1 MLRQGNL
8 GDPGIYAFWRASHF
22 PKAPPA
28 AIWKLGLDRPGPCDF
43 LLFYGTF
50 RGDGRSQPRF
60 QMGPE
65 AAWNRVGSYPELY
78 DPTVMTERSHQNG
91 VDPRISG
98 FQDSLENSREPFS
111 IQFSSVVH
119 INFRTV
125 GKFRTAGARCVV
137 MESGVSGVSR
147 GSRHSRH
154 PS

>member
-1 MLRQGNL
+1 MADPNQGSK
-8 GDPGIYAFWRASHF
+8 W
-22 PKAPPA
+22 
-28 AIWKLGLDRPGPCDF
+28 
-43 LLFYGTF
+43 
-50 RGDGRSQPRF
+50 
-60 QMGPE
+60 GPE
-65 AAWNRVGSYPELY
+65 AAWNRVQSYPELY

-137 MESGVSGVSR
+137 MKGGVGGVSR

-154 PS
+154 PSVLPGLCVCTTLALESLSRSIARSIAPSLED